1 MLWQAFVEHEAH
13 DEEDHEEE
21 HEEDHDHAEHD
32 HAEHSRAHME
42 AVYKG
47 LVVLCGIY
55 VFFLV
60 ERLMK
65 IYSNSKSSKRRVSE
79 EPTNHVIIISLTC
92 GL

>member
-1 MLWQAFVEHEAH
+1 MLCQAFVEHEAH
-13 DEEDHEEE
+13 DEEDHEE
-21 HEEDHDHAEHD
+21 EHD

>member
-1 MLWQAFVEHEAH
+1 MLCQAFVEHEAH
-13 DEEDHEEE
+13 DEEDHEE
-21 HEEDHDHAEHD
+21 EHD

-79 EPTNHVIIISLTC
+79 EPNNHVIIISLTC

>member
-13 DEEDHEEE
+13 DEEDHEE
-21 HEEDHDHAEHD
+21 EHD

>member
-1 MLWQAFVEHEAH
+1 MLCQAFVEHEAH
-13 DEEDHEEE
+13 DEEDHEE
-21 HEEDHDHAEHD
+21 EHD

-79 EPTNHVIIISLTC
+79 EPTNHVIIRSHRLTC
-92 GL
+92 RF